1 MKRLA
6 RAAPAAGA
14 GASEAQGSTRARRGL
29 ASRLVL
35 AGALLIAALGCVFGL
50 LLFAIVELRDAAERA
65 RHSQQEVAAASQ
77 LQTLVGDVQ
86 TALRGYIITRD
97 KGSLQQLENAS
108 SRFPETIKQ
117 LERLTGDDRAVAGEL
132 RAIKRSIL
140 HYREIVSPSL
150 VVFLVRNPTT
160 RQLVFDQDADRV
172 QNIRGQLARFIT
184 REDTE
189 AANRRADAEATAKRA
204 FVAAGLG
211 LALAALLILVYTLF
225 LARRVARP
233 VRGVADAAR
242 RLEAGDLSSRVET
255 GDIGEIDELEQAFN
269 RMASSLERQRGELEE
284 QNQLLRESEQVKAEL
299 VNNVSHELR
308 TPLASVLGFSDLLL
322 RRNVPEENRRRY
334 LELIRNETAR
344 LATLLNDLLDLQRIE
359 QGVIDLERDE
369 LELNDLL
376 VAQVALYSA
385 QSQGH
390 ELDLEPS
397 SDPLVVWGDRNRLA
411 QVVGNLISNAIKY
424 SPDGGRVAV
433 EAARTGEEAE
443 IAIADEGLGIPHEHQ
458 GQIFTK
464 FFRGDAGKRLGIGG
478 TGLGLVLARQ
488 IVEAHGGRIGFES
501 EEGAGSRFW
510 IRLPLLDGRAGDRV
524 EPERERSVRRG

>member
-1 MKRLA
+1 VIATANHLETLAVDLESGLRGFVITGREGTLRPWHRARRLYPANLRRLRRLVADEPGKTRAVERISRSIADYANVFSSQLVQFMRNNPGAARQVVQSGAGEQKIESIRQQFDAFIAAEDGRAARRDDDA
-6 RAAPAAGA
+6 RATARRAFWAAGA
-14 GASEAQGSTRARRGL
+14 G
-29 ASRLVL
+29 
-35 AGALLIAALGCVFGL
+35 LG
-50 LLFAIVELRDAAERA
+50 
-65 RHSQQEVAAASQ
+65 
-77 LQTLVGDVQ
+77 
-86 TALRGYIITRD
+86 
-97 KGSLQQLENAS
+97 
-108 SRFPETIKQ
+108 
-117 LERLTGDDRAVAGEL
+117 
-132 RAIKRSIL
+132 
-140 HYREIVSPSL
+140 
-150 VVFLVRNPTT
+150 
-160 RQLVFDQDADRV
+160 
-172 QNIRGQLARFIT
+172 
-184 REDTE
+184 
-189 AANRRADAEATAKRA
+189 ATAI
-204 FVAAGLG
+204 
-211 LALAALLILVYTLF
+211 LILVYTLF
-225 LARRVARP
+225 LARSVARP
-233 VRGVADAAR
+233 VRSVTEAAR
-242 RLEAGDLSSRVET
+242 RLEAGDFSSRVET
-255 GDIGEIDELEQAFN
+255 GDVGEIDALERSFN
-269 RMASSLERQRGELEE
+269 RMAASLERQRAELEE

-359 QGVIDLERDE
+359 QGVIDLERNE

-376 VAQVALYSA
+376 ASQVALYSA

-397 SDPLVVWGDRNRLA
+397 TDPLVVWGDRNRLA

-424 SPDGGRVAV
+424 SPGGGRVAV
-433 EAARTGEEAE
+433 EAARAGGEAE
-443 IAIADEGLGIPHEHQ
+443 IAVADEGLGIPDEHQ

-510 IRLPLLDGRAGDRV
+510 IRLPLVDGDGAGRAQ
-524 EPERERSVRRG
+524 EPRRQRSAPGR